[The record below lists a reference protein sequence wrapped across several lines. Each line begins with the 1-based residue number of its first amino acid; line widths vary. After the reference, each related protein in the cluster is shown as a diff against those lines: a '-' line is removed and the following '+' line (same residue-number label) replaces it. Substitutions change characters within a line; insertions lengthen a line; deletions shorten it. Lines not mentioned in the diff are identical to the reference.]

1 MTVEGVPTAFAAG
14 LALGFGSGL
23 APGPLLAL
31 TVSTAL
37 RRGSRAGVLVSIAP
51 LITDVLIIVLA
62 LTVVSRL
69 TPVAI
74 GVLTL
79 LGALLVAYFA
89 WENWRAGTHGSDL
102 EATVAAD
109 VKSDSV
115 ARHPLVQGI
124 ALNVLNPA
132 AWLFWVTAGA
142 AMLIGFWQRSPL
154 AAAVFLGTFYLLLV
168 GTKVVLA
175 IAIGAGRERINPVVY
190 GRSLQAS
197 ALVLLAVA
205 IALGIAAANTLMR

>member
-1 MTVEGVPTAFAAG
+1 MSTDGVPAALAAG

-31 TVSTAL
+31 TISTSL
-37 RRGSRAGVLVSIAP
+37 RSGTRAGVLVSVAP
-51 LITDVLIIVLA
+51 LITDGVIIVLA

-69 TPVAI
+69 ATVTTA
-74 GVLTL
+74 VLAA

-89 WENWRAGTHGSDL
+89 WENWRAG
-102 EATVAAD
+102 AD
-109 VKSDSV
+109 ENEGLDAGVRPKDPSLV
-115 ARHPLVQGI
+115 RHPLVQGI
-124 ALNVLNPA
+124 GLNVLNPA

-142 AMLIGFWQRSPL
+142 AMLIGFWQRSP
-154 AAAVFLGTFYLLLV
+154 AAAAAFLTTFYALLV

-175 IAIGAGRERINPVVY
+175 VVIGQGRDRINAPLYRRMLRV
-190 GRSLQAS
+190 S

-205 IALGIAAANTLMR
+205 VALGATAANTLMQ